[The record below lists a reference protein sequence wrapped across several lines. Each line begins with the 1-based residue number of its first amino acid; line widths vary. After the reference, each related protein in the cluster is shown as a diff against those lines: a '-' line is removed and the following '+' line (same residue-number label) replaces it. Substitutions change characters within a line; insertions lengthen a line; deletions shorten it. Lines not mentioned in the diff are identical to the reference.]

1 MPAVLCRAL
10 RRASMVGAGGK
21 GLRRCHINGSHVKK
35 GVAMVSTTLDF
46 AEKYLLKTEVRT
58 VAVMPD
64 DDGSVRDDD
73 SYDA

>member
-1 MPAVLCRAL
+1 
-10 RRASMVGAGGK
+10 
-21 GLRRCHINGSHVKK
+21 
-35 GVAMVSTTLDF
+35 MVSTTLDF

-58 VAVMPD
+58 VSVMPD

>member
-21 GLRRCHINGSHVKK
+21 GLRRCHINGSRVKK
-35 GVAMVSTTLDF
+35 GVAMASTTLDF

-58 VAVMPD
+58 VAVMPGD
-64 DDGSVRDDD
+64 DDSVRDDD

>member
-1 MPAVLCRAL
+1 MSAVLCRAL

-21 GLRRCHINGSHVKK
+21 GLRRCHIHGSRVKK
-35 GVAMVSTTLDF
+35 GVVMVSTTLDF
-46 AEKYLLKTEVRT
+46 AEMYLLKTEVRT

-64 DDGSVRDDD
+64 DDDSVHDDD

>member
-1 MPAVLCRAL
+1 
-10 RRASMVGAGGK
+10 MVGAGGK
-21 GLRRCHINGSHVKK
+21 GLAGAMSMVRTSRR

-64 DDGSVRDDD
+64 DDDSVRDDD

>member
-1 MPAVLCRAL
+1 MHERIERIAL
-10 RRASMVGAGGK
+10 SGVKRSPYGTMVRTSRR
-21 GLRRCHINGSHVKK
+21 

-64 DDGSVRDDD
+64 DDDSVRDDD

>member
-1 MPAVLCRAL
+1 MV
-10 RRASMVGAGGK
+10 RAS
-21 GLRRCHINGSHVKK
+21 RR
-35 GVAMVSTTLDF
+35 GVVMVSTTLDF

-64 DDGSVRDDD
+64 DDDSVRDDD